1 MVIKKTGRKVR
12 KIRKALAPGAD
23 NAGARALPKF
33 DLREA
38 LRRDVTSAH
47 KRIDRLHSRGE
58 RLRANYRKDLKIR
71 WLKLAE
77 QTGMGAA
84 LEDYRQAAARAALI
98 NRLYNVVAKRQ
109 KLEICERHLLAFI
122 QKNVA
127 DDHLDK
133 KTMEASLK
141 LCRALFRYLHVE
153 QTREKDAA
161 VRRAWKRLGAL
172 LKTSAAANAFLFEIP

>member
-12 KIRKALAPGAD
+12 KIGRALASGNSKPDTGAV
-23 NAGARALPKF
+23 PKF

-38 LRRDVTSAH
+38 LRRDVTRAH
-47 KRIDRLHSRGE
+47 KRIDRIHARGE
-58 RLRANYRKDLKIR
+58 QLRAHYREDLKVR
-71 WLKLAE
+71 WLTLAE

-98 NRLYNVVAKRQ
+98 NRLYNLVAKRQ
-109 KLEICERHLLAFI
+109 KLETCEHHLLAFI

-127 DDHLDK
+127 DHHLDK
-133 KTMEASLK
+133 KTMEASLEF
-141 LCRALFRYLHVE
+141 CDALFRYLHVE

-161 VRRAWKRLGAL
+161 VRRAWKRLGAR
-172 LKTSAAANAFLFEIP
+172 LKTSSPANAFLFEIP